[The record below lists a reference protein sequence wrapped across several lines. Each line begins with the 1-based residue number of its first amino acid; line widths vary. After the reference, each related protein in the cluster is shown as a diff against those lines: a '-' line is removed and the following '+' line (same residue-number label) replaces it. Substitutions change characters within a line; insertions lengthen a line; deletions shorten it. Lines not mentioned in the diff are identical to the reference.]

1 MENVR
6 AGGEGEPAE
15 TARAGETPAPARG
28 EAGRSRSRAS
38 ALTGRPALYAFG
50 AVLIGAVFW
59 YLQFSTASICCG
71 DFDAYYHFRLS
82 RMIWDGLW
90 TGDFPPAFN
99 ALPFTTLN
107 PQDFVDHHFL
117 FHVMQIPFTWFSDFE
132 TGAKVGTWLFA
143 CAAVFACYWLMV
155 RHRVSYPV
163 LWLLAILGSAG
174 PFLYRIHMGKAMA
187 VSIVLLVAGIH
198 LLWRRRYVWLL
209 PLAFIFGLTYDMVFL
224 LWVAAGFWFLVV
236 LAQERAWSRE
246 VRRALV
252 AGLLVV
258 AGTGLGYVINPYFPH
273 NVVLTYQHLLMKVRP
288 GGNFSTAVGGE
299 WYPYNTLE
307 FLANCGT
314 AFAAMIFGY
323 VAFRDGTRKRM
334 ERALF
339 LLLFSTFLML
349 VNMKW
354 RRFAEYWP
362 PFAVVFAAF
371 ALDPLITGLRLR
383 FRIAP
388 ADRADHAD
396 HADHADDAAA
406 QANDHSRAATPDSI
420 ERARAWEFASVGTL
434 AVLLAAPLVWYA
446 RISSADIAS
455 MPGPDRYRGGVEW
468 LKANVPA
475 GEPVFNSDW
484 DDFPKLFFY
493 DPQRPWI
500 AGLDPTY
507 LLDRDAEL
515 MRHYERIGRGEETN
529 PGPIIREK
537 FCLGDG
543 PGRRCAR
550 YAITDHEH
558 EGFFNNSL
566 DSGWFDVVYE
576 DDDVS
581 ILRIRDAKGEPPPDN
596 APPANF
602 APDNAPTPPSD
613 ANGADEP
620 ADSEGAQ
627 E

>member
-1 MENVR
+1 MENIS
-6 AGGEGEPAE
+6 AGEAGAPAE
-15 TARAGETPAPARG
+15 SGPVGAITGGRAG
-28 EAGRSRSRAS
+28 EAGRRWSRAS
-38 ALTGRPALYAFG
+38 ALTGRPALFAFG
-50 AVLIGAVFW
+50 AVLIGVVFW
-59 YLQFSTASICCG
+59 YLQFSTGSICCG

-107 PQDFVDHHFL
+107 PRDFVDHHFL

-155 RHRVSYPV
+155 RYRVSYPV
-163 LWLLAILGSAG
+163 LWLVGILGSAS

-198 LLWRRRYVWLL
+198 LLFQRKYLWLL
-209 PLAFIFGLTYDMVFL
+209 PLAFVFGLTYDMVFL
-224 LWVAAGFWFLVV
+224 LWVASGFWFLVV
-236 LAQERAWSRE
+236 LLQERAWNRE

-258 AGTGLGYVINPYFPH
+258 AGTALGYVINPYFPH

-288 GGNFSTAVGGE
+288 SGNFTTAVGGE

-323 VAFRDGTRKRM
+323 VAFRDGTHKKM

-362 PFAVVFAAF
+362 PFSVVFVAF
-371 ALDPLITGLRLR
+371 ALDPLIAQLRLR
-383 FRIAP
+383 FRVAPSDRAPEAEAGTGAEVPAP
-388 ADRADHAD
+388 APLPAEPEAV
-396 HADHADDAAA
+396 
-406 QANDHSRAATPDSI
+406 
-420 ERARAWEFASVGTL
+420 ERARAWEFVLVGTL
-434 AVLLAAPLVWYA
+434 LVLLSAPLVWYV
-446 RISSADIAS
+446 RITSSDIAS
-455 MPGPDRYRGGVEW
+455 MAGPDRYRRGVEW

-493 DPQRPWI
+493 DPQRPWV

-515 MRHYERIGRGEETN
+515 MRHYERIGRGEESN

-537 FCLGDG
+537 FCLGEG
-543 PGRRCAR
+543 PDRRCIR
-550 YAITDHEH
+550 YVITDHEH
-558 EGFFNNSL
+558 EGFFNNAL
-566 DSGWFDVVYE
+566 DSGWFDVAYE
-576 DDDVS
+576 DEDVS
-581 ILRIRDAKGEPPPDN
+581 ILRVRDEKGEPPPDN
-596 APPANF
+596 APPIN
-602 APDNAPTPPSD
+602 TPPGD
-613 ANGADEP
+613 EQPAPEDEDEEDPEAGA
-620 ADSEGAQ
+620 G
-627 E
+627 